1 MDKKDG
7 SNSLFDVTMG
17 SFDGAEICE
26 LVGLLI
32 LNHLRTRFGKG
43 NIGLY
48 RNDGLAIIKSKF
60 ARLLDKT
67 MGVNLVGTCLP
78 PSFWSGGANI

>member
-26 LVGLLI
+26 LV
-32 LNHLRTRFGKG
+32 R
-43 NIGLY
+43 
-48 RNDGLAIIKSKF
+48 GLARETSAFIEMTVW
-60 ARLLDKT
+60 LL
-67 MGVNLVGTCLP
+67 
-78 PSFWSGGANI
+78 